1 MNNVPLRLVVII
13 PLVLQTGVAVGLTAW
28 LSLRHGQKAVNEVA
42 GHLQQEI
49 GQRIEERLLAYL
61 AVPQSVN
68 ALHARTIA
76 LDGIEAVRDRALE
89 RQMWKHLHVF
99 PALTASYF
107 GSEEGEYISAKR
119 QTDGSFSTGIRESGQ
134 ENPTRRYFLN
144 DRGDRDRLDRL
155 FPNFDPRQR
164 PWYNTAVRTGG
175 ITWSDPY
182 PDYTAEDLAITAVH
196 PLYDEDGRLQGVL
209 GSDILLTGFR
219 QFLGELEISQSGLVF
234 VMERTGALIATSNE
248 TPVFAL
254 TGDRPHRIRADR
266 ASDRRIQSTVRHLRE
281 RFGNLSGLQTPQQL
295 NLTLDDRGQFVQVTP
310 LQNEAGLD
318 WLTVIVIPD
327 TDFMGQ
333 IRDRSRQT
341 IAWCVFALIVSSG
354 AAMLTARW
362 IARPI
367 LKLAE
372 TSQQFSQLSD
382 AGTLALGLEEIGIPT
397 TSNIREIGILG
408 RSFEQMLRKLQGVLH
423 TLSATNAKQEK
434 IVRQRTAELEE
445 SHRKLKERDAIL
457 VMLAKTRSLYGGDLH
472 AAFAAISQ
480 KTAQTLEVER
490 VSIWLLDETSGVM
503 RCEEMFR
510 VESEL
515 QGIEIPRPFK
525 IVDYPRYFQLLASD
539 RPLAVTDAQNDSRLA
554 ELKATYLQPLHIA
567 SFLDVPIRLA
577 EKILGAIRI
586 ERTEVLRVWT
596 PEEEN
601 FVRSLANLVSLVLEM
616 RDRRMVEQAFQQSEE
631 RLALAS
637 IASGSGS
644 WSWDCTTERLMG
656 DANFCRLHAMK
667 EEEPEDR
674 GENPA
679 SPFPQPFCEQTFPE
693 FMTWIHP
700 DDRDRVSNALRT
712 HVKENKAEILALVYR
727 VGSRDRPRFLNSRG
741 KIHRDESDRAV
752 GMLGI
757 AWDVTED
764 KLAEQT
770 LQESETRFRELFRA
784 APIGMAE
791 LSIAGKFLDI
801 NPSLCRLLGYP
812 YRDFIGE
819 QFYNFLHPGDRPA
832 LRKTFEQLIEHKTD
846 RYAGEGR
853 FVQKSGRVVYA
864 SIGIY
869 IRRDK
874 QGNPLSA
881 IYQVQDITPRKQTEL
896 ALEEQKRYLRLILDN
911 IPQQVFWK
919 DTNSVFLGCNKNW
932 AKAAGL
938 ESPEA
943 VVGKTDYDLIPD
955 RAVAD
960 YYRDKDRYIMT
971 SNEPELHNISIKY
984 RPGSD
989 GKPAWLEI
997 NRVPIH
1003 DGDGNVIGI
1012 LGVLDDITQRKRAEE
1027 AIQESETLLNATFNQ
1042 AAIGIAQTDREGKC
1056 LRVNQRYCNI
1066 LGYSEAELNGLTFQD
1081 ITHPAD
1087 FTVDLGQ
1094 YLQLWAG
1101 KIAIYSLEKRYIRK
1115 DGVAIWGNKT
1125 VALVY
1130 DYQGQP
1136 RYATEILE
1144 DISDRKRAEVE
1155 LQQAKE
1161 DAETANRAKSQF
1173 LAKMSHELRTPL
1185 NAILGFAQLLN
1196 AAENLSPQQQNY
1208 LSIINHSGEHL
1219 LALINDVLSMSKIEA
1234 GQIGFTEN
1242 CFDLYC
1248 LLDTLKGMLHLKA
1261 QNKGLELL
1269 FQECTDVPRYIR
1281 TDENKLRQ
1289 VLINL
1294 LGNSI
1299 KFTEKG
1305 RVILRVSSVTSH
1317 QLITN
1322 TPAYFDDAQHKS
1334 LSASNKQQPTPQPP
1348 THPPAPSQ
1356 EEEHKRGSAT
1366 NNQYQIHFEIED
1378 TGVGIATEEMELL
1391 FRPFEQTRAGRNSS
1405 QGTGLGLAISQQF
1418 TRLLGGKI
1426 SATSTLD
1433 RGSVFQFTIPVGLG
1447 SVEDVRNLSPVSH
1460 IVGLAECE
1468 PEYRILIVDDSAN
1481 NRQFLVQV
1489 LEKFDFKVAEAK
1501 HGREAI
1507 ALWESFQP
1515 HLIWMDLQMPVMDGY
1530 EATRQIRQKEK
1541 LLGRQSTYPLTLER
1555 THPLTPS
1562 QEGERTHPLTPSQE
1576 GERTHPLTP
1585 SQEEERT
1592 HPLAPSQ
1599 EGETDRRLTTNPV
1612 TIIALT
1618 ARVFD
1623 EDCEIALEAGCDD
1636 FVRKPCRVDILLE
1649 KISHYLGT
1657 RYSYEKSA
1665 DDRVEGKPKDRILDP
1680 GDLQDYLPNV
1690 PQWWIEEVKEAAM
1703 QCDRTLISPLL
1714 EQLSPEFRPLTDA
1727 IDLWASEYRF
1737 DRILDLVA

>member
-1 MNNVPLRLVVII
+1 MNNVPLRLVLII
-13 PLVLQTGVAVGLTAW
+13 PLVLQTGVAVGLTGW

-42 GHLQQEI
+42 GYLRQEVSL
-49 GQRIEERLLAYL
+49 RIEERLLAYL
-61 AVPQSVN
+61 SIPQSVN
-68 ALHARTIA
+68 ALNARAIA
-76 LDGIEAVRDRALE
+76 LDSMETVRDRALE
-89 RQMWKHLHVF
+89 RQMWQHLHVF
-99 PALTASYF
+99 PALTANYF
-107 GSEEGEYISAKR
+107 GSVEGEYISAKR
-119 QTDGSFSTGIRESGQ
+119 QTDGSFSVGIRKPGRESS
-134 ENPTRRYFLN
+134 THRYVL
-144 DRGDRDRLDRL
+144 DGRGDRDRLDRL
-155 FPNFDPRQR
+155 FPDFDPRQR
-164 PWYNTAVRTGG
+164 PWYETAVRTRK
-175 ITWSDPY
+175 IAWSDPY
-182 PDYTAEDLAITAVH
+182 PDYTAKDLAITAVH
-196 PLYDEDGRLQGVL
+196 PLYDDRDRLQGVL
-209 GSDILLTGFR
+209 GSDILFTGFR
-219 QFLGELEISQSGLVF
+219 QFLGEMEVSKSGIVF
-234 VMERTGALIATSNE
+234 VMERTGELIATSNG
-248 TPVFAL
+248 TPVFTLAEES
-254 TGDRPHRIRADR
+254 PHRIRAEN
-266 ASDRRIQSTVRHLRE
+266 ASDRHIRLTARHIEEQL
-281 RFGNLSGLQTPQQL
+281 GNPSRLQTARQFKFTF
-295 NLTLDDRGQFVQVTP
+295 NGRGQFVQVTP
-310 LQNEAGLD
+310 LQDDAGLN
-318 WLTVIVIPD
+318 WLIAIVIPE

-333 IRDRSRQT
+333 IRAQTRQT
-341 IAWCVFALIVSSG
+341 IAWCILALILSSVVG
-354 AAMLTARW
+354 MLTARW
-362 IARPI
+362 ISRPI
-367 LKLAE
+367 LKLASA
-372 TSQQFSQLSD
+372 SQQFTQLSD
-382 AGTLALGLEEIGIPT
+382 VGMLAFGLAGISAPT
-397 TSNIREIGILG
+397 PSNIREIGILG
-408 RSFEQMLRKLQGVLH
+408 RSFEQMLRKLQNVLQ
-423 TLSATNAKQEK
+423 TLSEINTKQEK

-445 SHRKLKERDAIL
+445 NHRKLKERDAIL
-457 VMLAKTRSLYGGDLH
+457 VMLAKTQSLYRGDLH

-490 VSIWLLDETSGVM
+490 VSIWLLDEPAGVM
-503 RCEEMFR
+503 NCEEIFAR
-510 VESEL
+510 NSPNPNP
-515 QGIEIPRPFK
+515 QTPNPKPQWAIAN
-525 IVDYPRYFQLLASD
+525 YPRYFQLLASD
-539 RPLAVTDAQNDSRLA
+539 RPLAVADAQNDPQLE
-554 ELKATYLQPLHIA
+554 ELRETYLQPLQIA

-586 ERTEVLRVWT
+586 ERIKVLRAWT

-616 RDRRMVEQAFQQSEE
+616 RDRRTVERAFKQSEE
-631 RLALAS
+631 RLTLAS

-644 WSWDCTTERLMG
+644 WSWDFATERLMG
-656 DANFCRLHAMK
+656 DANFYRLHAAR
-667 EEEPEDR
+667 EEEQERDKGKRSKDSFLLPL
-674 GENPA
+674 
-679 SPFPQPFCEQTFPE
+679 CEQTFPE
-693 FMTWIHP
+693 FITWIYP
-700 DDRDRVSNALRT
+700 DDRERVETAL
-712 HVKENKAEILALVYR
+712 HSHIEGNSEEILELVYR
-727 VGSRDRPRFLNSRG
+727 VGIERPRFLNSRG
-741 KIHRDESDRAV
+741 KIYRDEGDRAI

-764 KLAEQT
+764 KLAERA
-770 LQESETRFRELFRA
+770 LQESETRFRELFRS

-791 LSIAGKFLDI
+791 LSIAGAFLDI
-801 NPSLCRLLGYP
+801 NPSFCRLLGYP

-819 QFYNFLHPGDRPA
+819 QFYNFLHPGDRQT
-832 LRKTFEQLIEHKTD
+832 LRKTFEQLINNETD
-846 RYAGEGR
+846 RQTGEGR

-864 SIGIY
+864 SIGVY
-869 IRRDK
+869 VRRDK
-874 QGNPLSA
+874 AGHPLSA
-881 IYQVQDITPRKQTEL
+881 IYQVQDITQRKQTEL

-955 RAVAD
+955 RSVAD

-1087 FTVDLGQ
+1087 FTADLGQ

-1101 KIAIYSLEKRYIRK
+1101 KISIYSLEKRYIRK

-1130 DYQGQP
+1130 DSQGQP

-1144 DISDRKRAEVE
+1144 DISDRKRAAVE
-1155 LQQAKE
+1155 LQKAKE

-1219 LALINDVLSMSKIEA
+1219 LTLINDVLSMSKIEA
-1234 GQIGFTEN
+1234 GQVGFTEN

-1294 LGNSI
+1294 LGNAI
-1299 KFTEKG
+1299 KFTDRG
-1305 RVILRVSSVTSH
+1305 RVILRVSSH
-1317 QLITN
+1317 QVPITN
-1322 TPAYFDDAQHKS
+1322 HQSPLGKGGKEGGITNH
-1334 LSASNKQQPTPQPP
+1334 QQL
-1348 THPPAPSQ
+1348 
-1356 EEEHKRGSAT
+1356 
-1366 NNQYQIHFEIED
+1366 IHFEIED
-1378 TGVGIATEEMELL
+1378 TGVGIVPEEMNLL
-1391 FRPFEQTRAGRNSS
+1391 FRPFEQTRVGRDSS

-1418 TRLLGGKI
+1418 MRLLGGEI
-1426 SATSTLD
+1426 SATSTPEC
-1433 RGSVFQFTIPVGLG
+1433 GSTFKFTIPVGVG
-1447 SVEDVRNLSPVSH
+1447 RAEDVRSLSAVST
-1460 IVGLAECE
+1460 IVGLAEQE
-1468 PEYRILIVDDSAN
+1468 PEYRILIVDDSAD
-1481 NRQFLVQV
+1481 NRHFLASV
-1489 LEKFDFKVAEAK
+1489 LEQFGFNVAEAK

-1507 ALWESFQP
+1507 DLWASFHP

-1530 EATRQIRQKEK
+1530 EATRQIRQKEQM
-1541 LLGRQSTYPLTLER
+1541 LGQ
-1555 THPLTPS
+1555 HPLPRES
-1562 QEGERTHPLTPSQE
+1562 PFPYQG
-1576 GERTHPLTP
+1576 G
-1585 SQEEERT
+1585 
-1592 HPLAPSQ
+1592 
-1599 EGETDRRLTTNPV
+1599 DRNARQDTNNQQLTTHPV

-1623 EDCEIALEAGCDD
+1623 EDCAIAIEAGCND
-1636 FVRKPCRVDILLE
+1636 FVRKPCRIDILLE

-1657 RYSYEKSA
+1657 RYRYAESSR
-1665 DDRVEGKPKDRILDP
+1665 DRVSQKPGDRMLDP
-1680 GDLQDYLPNV
+1680 DNLQAYLPNV
-1690 PQWWIEEVKEAAM
+1690 PREWIDSVTEAAM
-1703 QCDRTLISPLL
+1703 QCDRSLLSPLL
-1714 EQLSPEFRPLTDA
+1714 EQLSPEFRPLTEA

-1737 DRILDLVA
+1737 DRIIDLVSEN